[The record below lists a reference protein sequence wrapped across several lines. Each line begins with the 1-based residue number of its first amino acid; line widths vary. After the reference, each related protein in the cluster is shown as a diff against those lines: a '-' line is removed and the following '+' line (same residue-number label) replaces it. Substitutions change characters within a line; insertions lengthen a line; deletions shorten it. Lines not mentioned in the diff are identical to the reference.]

1 MNEQKQ
7 VKSKWNVDAAL
18 NHIYIN
24 EIMFVAMVFLIFL
37 GEVIIEVFDR
47 PGIFYWLLMTPIFCF
62 FSILSEKTKAQAT
75 GKEIKHLYRYQFLYW
90 GSAFIAVLLVFL
102 SWHAEAIK
110 ASAAGIVIHI
120 ILAHTVFLSGIV
132 LGFRFYLIGFLL
144 FCTAALTILM
154 QTTFGID
161 LLFAIPILWLG
172 FYWEKT
178 HLFPTLKRKS
188 DFVKEMIE
196 DQEYNRRTED
206 DK

>member
-1 MNEQKQ
+1 MSEQNQ
-7 VKSKWNVDAAL
+7 VSEKWNMDAAL

-24 EIMFVAMVFLIFL
+24 EIIFVAMVFLCFL

-62 FSILSEKTKAQAT
+62 FSILSAKTKERAIGYET
-75 GKEIKHLYRYQFLYW
+75 KHLYRYQFFYW
-90 GSAFIAVLLVFL
+90 ASAFVAVLLVFL

-120 ILAHTVFLSGIV
+120 ILAHTVFLNGII
-132 LGFRFYLIGFLL
+132 LGIRFYLIGFLL

-161 LLFAIPILWLG
+161 LLFAIPILWIG

-178 HLFPTLKRKS
+178 HLFPTLKLKS
-188 DFVKEMIE
+188 HFVKEIVE
-196 DQEYNRRTED
+196 DQEYNRRAGD
-206 DK
+206 RR

>member
-1 MNEQKQ
+1 
-7 VKSKWNVDAAL
+7 
-18 NHIYIN
+18 
-24 EIMFVAMVFLIFL
+24 
-37 GEVIIEVFDR
+37 
-47 PGIFYWLLMTPIFCF
+47 MTPIFCF

-75 GKEIKHLYRYQFLYW
+75 GKGIKHLYHYQFLYW

-161 LLFAIPILWLG
+161 LLFP
-172 FYWEKT
+172 FYG
-178 HLFPTLKRKS
+178 
-188 DFVKEMIE
+188 
-196 DQEYNRRTED
+196 
-206 DK
+206 